1 MLQNVQ
7 TPNLYPNPGTVR
19 NTMALQGHLSTVSIL
34 DLFSFLHQLR
44 KTGTLCLVSDT
55 NERSFVFQ
63 QGDLVYATTKDASR
77 RLGNFLVRLG
87 IINQSE
93 LSQSLR
99 DATSRVGYL
108 GETLV
113 ETERISTE
121 ELGNAVRT
129 QMLDILEETLSWPTG
144 AFHFDENEVPFS
156 LPAGVHVGTQAVL
169 FQVTSTADERIGVR
183 ELFPDMN
190 VLLMQEDGA
199 SSDELSDEEKSLFAL
214 ADGNNTIEQILF
226 RHPGGLLTAAKSL
239 HGFLTNGLVRSAG
252 IRVAPEGKHIP
263 DLACLPVAPEASGN
277 IFTIFNQPEHSKE
290 DLTAVL
296 QQDPLL
302 TAKVLKA
309 LTANNVELP
318 RSILRVDHL
327 VEVLGSFQLR
337 SLLIPEAV
345 RGLFFPSMDS
355 CWRDCWE
362 HSVLTAQ
369 LSREIAKAIEYP
381 FPEEAYIGGLLH
393 DLGVFILMSQNP
405 EKYREVA
412 EEATSSRC
420 DLETI
425 EESRFGISHTKIG
438 GVHAEKWTFPKVI
451 TLAIKNHHKSDDID
465 TKPLVR
471 IVAVASNMAQ
481 KAGYGIQ
488 SALPDESRLD
498 LNLNQLNLERRKL
511 DNIVENI
518 DWRTLKRSK
527 TDESKETSPGI
538 IAGAT

>member
-1 MLQNVQ
+1 
-7 TPNLYPNPGTVR
+7 
-19 NTMALQGHLSTVSIL
+19 
-34 DLFSFLHQLR
+34 
-44 KTGTLCLVSDT
+44 
-55 NERSFVFQ
+55 
-63 QGDLVYATTKDASR
+63 
-77 RLGNFLVRLG
+77 
-87 IINQSE
+87 
-93 LSQSLR
+93 
-99 DATSRVGYL
+99 
-108 GETLV
+108 
-113 ETERISTE
+113 
-121 ELGNAVRT
+121 
-129 QMLDILEETLSWPTG
+129 
-144 AFHFDENEVPFS
+144 
-156 LPAGVHVGTQAVL
+156 
-169 FQVTSTADERIGVR
+169 
-183 ELFPDMN
+183 
-190 VLLMQEDGA
+190 
-199 SSDELSDEEKSLFAL
+199 
-214 ADGNNTIEQILF
+214 
-226 RHPGGLLTAAKSL
+226 
-239 HGFLTNGLVRSAG
+239 
-252 IRVAPEGKHIP
+252 
-263 DLACLPVAPEASGN
+263 
-277 IFTIFNQPEHSKE
+277 
-290 DLTAVL
+290 
-296 QQDPLL
+296 
-302 TAKVLKA
+302 
-309 LTANNVELP
+309 
-318 RSILRVDHL
+318 VDHL